1 MTGGVIL
8 VLGSV
13 GKNMGA
19 GMTGGVAYVLDQ
31 DGLLP
36 ELYNSALVVHE
47 ALDEEDTVAVK
58 QLIYQHLD
66 KTESARAREILA
78 DWARFAPK
86 FVKIRPRSAPPKM
99 PGLVQMPAAM
109 PASKL

>member
-1 MTGGVIL
+1 VIV
-8 VLGSV
+8 VLGTV

-19 GMTGGVAYVLDQ
+19 GMTGGIAYVLDQ

-36 ELYNSALVVHE
+36 ELYNPALVVHE
-47 ALDEEDTVAVK
+47 GLDDEDTVAVK
-58 QLIYQHLD
+58 QLVYQHLD

-78 DWARFAPK
+78 DWPKFAAK

-99 PGLVQMPAAM
+99 QGLVQMPAAM